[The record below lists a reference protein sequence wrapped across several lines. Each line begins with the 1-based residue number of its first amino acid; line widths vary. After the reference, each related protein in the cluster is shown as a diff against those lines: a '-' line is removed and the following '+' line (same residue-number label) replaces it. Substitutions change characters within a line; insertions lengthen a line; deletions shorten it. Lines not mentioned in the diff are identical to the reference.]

1 MDTEDDDFISKTRR
15 KKDATALQVLG
26 KELVQL
32 SPERLARIDM
42 PEMLREAVVECKRLN
57 KHEAI
62 RRQMQYIGKI
72 MRDIDA
78 EPIAAQLNAMKAPT
92 ARDNAL
98 FHLAEKWRL
107 ELLDDPE
114 AMGRFLAAFPGIDVS
129 ELRMLVEKTRE
140 ERNKGS
146 GPKRFRQLFHFVN
159 AAIQQRE
166 REE

>member
-1 MDTEDDDFISKTRR
+1 METEDDDFISKTRR
-15 KKDATALQVLG
+15 KKDATALQVMG

-32 SPERLARIDM
+32 SPERLARIVM
-42 PEMLREAVVECKRLN
+42 PESLREAVVECKRLN

-78 EPIAAQLNAMKAPT
+78 EPIAAQLAAMKAPT

-107 ELLDDPE
+107 ELLEDPE
-114 AMGRFLAAFPGIDVS
+114 AITRFTQSFPAVDAA
-129 ELRMLVEKTRE
+129 ELRRLVEATRH
-140 ERNKGS
+140 ERAKGS
-146 GPKRFRQLFHFVN
+146 GPKRFRELFHVVN
-159 AAIQQRE
+159 EAIKQAE
-166 REE
+166 REA

>member
-32 SPERLARIDM
+32 SPERLARVEM
-42 PEMLREAVVECKRLN
+42 PEVLREAVVECKRLN

-78 EPIAAQLNAMKAPT
+78 EPIAAQLMAMKAPT

-107 ELLDDPE
+107 ELLEDPE
-114 AMGRFLAAFPGIDVS
+114 AFARFTQSFPAADAA
-129 ELRMLVEKTRE
+129 ELRRMIEATRH
-140 ERNKGS
+140 ERSKGS
-146 GPKRFRQLFHFVN
+146 GVKRFRELFHFVN

-166 REE
+166 RGA

>member
-1 MDTEDDDFISKTRR
+1 METEDDDFISKTRR
-15 KKDATALQVLG
+15 KKDATALQVMG
-26 KELVQL
+26 KELVAL

-42 PEMLREAVVECKRLN
+42 PENLREAVVECKRLN

-107 ELLDDPE
+107 ELLEDPE
-114 AMGRFLAAFPGIDVS
+114 AMGRFMATFPGANVS

-140 ERNKGS
+140 ERSKGT
-146 GPKRFRQLFHFVN
+146 GPKRFRELFYFVN

-166 REE
+166 KGA

>member
-1 MDTEDDDFISKTRR
+1 MDDESDDFISKTRR
-15 KKDATALQVLG
+15 KKDATALQVMG

-32 SPERLARIDM
+32 GHEALARIDM
-42 PEMLREAVVECKRLN
+42 PESLREAVVECKRLS

-78 EPIAAQLNAMKAPT
+78 EPIAAQLAALKAPT

-107 ELLDDPE
+107 ELLAEPE
-114 AMGRFLAAFPGIDVS
+114 ALARFTQSFPAAD
-129 ELRMLVEKTRE
+129 EKKLRTLVEQARE
-140 ERNKGS
+140 ERAKSS
-146 GPKRFRQLFHFVN
+146 GVKRFRELFHAVN
-159 AAIQQRE
+159 AAILQRE
-166 REE
+166 KDQ